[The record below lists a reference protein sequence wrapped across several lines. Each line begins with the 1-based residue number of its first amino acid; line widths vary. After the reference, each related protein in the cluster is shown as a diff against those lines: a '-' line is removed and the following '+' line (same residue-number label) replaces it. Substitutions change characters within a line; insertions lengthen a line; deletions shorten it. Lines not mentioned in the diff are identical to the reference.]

1 MAIKGFNV
9 PGTPSGWLAIAFR
22 KPARYEW
29 IIDGTGKPM
38 QWNWDYTTQ
47 WFVIIRKIDLNEID
61 VNEQELEAEYRD
73 CQCEAVWF
81 ERLLVVGAVAI
92 GLAVLYFCG
101 ALEWIEG

>member
-29 IIDGTGKPM
+29 IIDGTGTPM

-47 WFVIIRKIDLNEID
+47 WFVIIRKIDLNE
-61 VNEQELEAEYRD
+61 QELEAEYRD
-73 CQCEAVWF
+73 CQCKAVWF
-81 ERLLVVGAVAI
+81 ERLLVVGAVVC
-92 GLAVLYFCG
+92 GLALLCVCGVLG
-101 ALEWIEG
+101 WIVG

>member
-22 KPARYEW
+22 NPAKGEW
-29 IIDGTGKPM
+29 IIDGIGKPM
-38 QWNWDYTTQ
+38 QWNWDDSTQ
-47 WFVIIRKIDLNEID
+47 WFVIIRKIEL
-61 VNEQELEAEYRD
+61 NEQELEAEYRD

-81 ERLLVVGAVAI
+81 ERLLVAGAVAI

-101 ALEWIEG
+101 AWEWIEG

>member
-22 KPARYEW
+22 KPARGEW

-38 QWNWDYTTQ
+38 QWNWDDSTQ
-47 WFVIIRKIDLNEID
+47 WFVIIRKIDLNER
-61 VNEQELEAEYRD
+61 ELDAEYRD
-73 CQCEAVWF
+73 CQCGAVWF